1 MGDLLAVVFGIVAV
15 IIMVAAYVGL
25 VGAYFVFAAPVIA
38 SIVALYVAGDLIAG
52 YFHRMHGV
60 VIRRAPEFELIPPY
74 RPGTPE
80 NGPEPA
86 YRQYFFGPAL
96 RDLRQVI
103 VLGWQRGRGRVVTL
117 ADRYTTMMFTAP
129 RINVVFTWP
138 VGVTLWA
145 GLIAGVVLGV
155 VLGGMLA
162 LLHAGVVVGA
172 QLTARACTGMLMA
185 VDALVLHARGVHGMQ
200 CPWCYERNSYPA
212 YRCDC
217 NRLHHDIRPG
227 RYGVF
232 RRRCECG
239 DCMPTLILLGS
250 YRMNAICVY
259 CDRQMSDE
267 TGRFREAVLPLL
279 GGRAAGKT
287 RLMAAMLI
295 ALHEQA
301 SEPGPAGGAVELSL
315 ANAETQVAYDVLST
329 VLDSNGYIM
338 ATGSELPHAHSVR
351 LRVGRHTRLVHIF
364 DPAGERL
371 VDRDRTDELRY
382 LEATRSFLFVLD
394 PMAVPG
400 FWSSL
405 TEADQST
412 LDRTLASKVHPQDVF
427 DRTLQQMIAMGSQ
440 PRKSRLTVAISKTD
454 LVENTK
460 LFDGRREDEQWARWW
475 LTDRLGLGNLIRS
488 MDHEFREVRFFFTAA
503 VTVTPGRAHESISP
517 LVTCSLGI
525 PSRGTRAA

>member
-1 MGDLLAVVFGIVAV
+1 M
-15 IIMVAAYVGL
+15 
-25 VGAYFVFAAPVIA
+25 
-38 SIVALYVAGDLIAG
+38 
-52 YFHRMHGV
+52 
-60 VIRRAPEFELIPPY
+60 
-74 RPGTPE
+74 
-80 NGPEPA
+80 
-86 YRQYFFGPAL
+86 
-96 RDLRQVI
+96 
-103 VLGWQRGRGRVVTL
+103 LGWQRGRGRVVTL

-129 RINVVFTWP
+129 RINVLFTWP

-145 GLIAGVVLGV
+145 GLIAGGARRGARRDARLP
-155 VLGGMLA
+155 
-162 LLHAGVVVGA
+162 HAGVVGA

-301 SEPGPAGGAVELSL
+301 SDGAGGGAVELSL

-329 VLDSNGYIM
+329 VLDSNGYNIM

-351 LRVGRHTRLVHIF
+351 LRVGRHQARAH
-364 DPAGERL
+364 
-371 VDRDRTDELRY
+371 LR
-382 LEATRSFLFVLD
+382 
-394 PMAVPG
+394 P
-400 FWSSL
+400 
-405 TEADQST
+405 
-412 LDRTLASKVHPQDVF
+412 
-427 DRTLQQMIAMGSQ
+427 
-440 PRKSRLTVAISKTD
+440 
-454 LVENTK
+454 
-460 LFDGRREDEQWARWW
+460 GRRA
-475 LTDRLGLGNLIRS
+475 
-488 MDHEFREVRFFFTAA
+488 
-503 VTVTPGRAHESISP
+503 PGRPRPH
-517 LVTCSLGI
+517 
-525 PSRGTRAA
+525 R